1 MMPCLLNVIFS
12 VVLDAVISHWLLSQ
26 IVNNL
31 IKEANSSDYHH
42 WCVWFIL
49 MDMFG
54 TIQGSDCADV
64 QSISIIIMLMRCCFV
79 FVLSAVITRGRL
91 HSYIR

>member
-1 MMPCLLNVIFS
+1 MMPYLLNVKFS
-12 VVLDAVISHWLLSQ
+12 VVLDTVISHWLLSQ

-31 IKEANSSDYHH
+31 IKEANTSDYRH

-54 TIQGSDCADV
+54 TI
-64 QSISIIIMLMRCCFV
+64 
-79 FVLSAVITRGRL
+79 
-91 HSYIR
+91 